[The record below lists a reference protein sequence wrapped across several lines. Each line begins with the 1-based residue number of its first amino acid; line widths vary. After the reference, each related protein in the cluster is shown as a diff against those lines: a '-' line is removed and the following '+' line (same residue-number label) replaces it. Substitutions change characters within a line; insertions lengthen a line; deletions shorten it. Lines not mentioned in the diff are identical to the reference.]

1 MYSFWLKFQSLEKL
15 DKLECIIIVWGDFK
29 KGGIYILKTCG
40 YCKKIHD
47 TKIKCGAKK
56 KYYREKNSRYN
67 KSQEYQDII
76 KSNRWKKLSALIK
89 SLDNHECLICKDC
102 GLISPKVLEVHHI
115 EKVMNNFEKAFD
127 EQNLITLCIFH
138 HKQAEQGII
147 TIDELLEL
155 INKYRNND
163 VNNDILTI

>member
-1 MYSFWLKFQSLEKL
+1 MEG
-15 DKLECIIIVWGDFK
+15 IIIVWGDFK
-29 KGGIYILKTCG
+29 KGGIDILKTCG
-40 YCKKIHD
+40 YCHKIHNSN
-47 TKIKCGAKK
+47 IKCGAKR

-67 KSQEYQDII
+67 KSQEYQDVI
-76 KSNRWKKLSALIK
+76 KSNRWKKLSAFIK

-138 HKQAEQGII
+138 HKQAEQGLISKQ
-147 TIDELLEL
+147 ELLDL
-155 INKYRNND
+155 INKYRKND
-163 VNNDILTI
+163 TNNDILTL

>member
-1 MYSFWLKFQSLEKL
+1 M
-15 DKLECIIIVWGDFK
+15 DGIIIVWGDFK
-29 KGGIYILKTCG
+29 KGGIDILKTCG
-40 YCKKIHD
+40 YCHKIHD
-47 TKIKCGAKK
+47 NKIKCGAKRS
-56 KYYREKNSRYN
+56 YYREKNNRYN
-67 KSQEYQDII
+67 KSQEYNDII

-89 SLDNHECLICKDC
+89 SLDNHECLVCKDC
-102 GLISPKVLEVHHI
+102 GLISPKVLEVHHV

-138 HKQAEQGII
+138 HKQAEQGTI

-163 VNNDILTI
+163 TNNDILTI